1 MRRRRGVA
9 VNDGVV
15 TIASY
20 QCKAGDIITV
30 REKAK
35 KQLRIQS
42 AMQIATQVG
51 LPEWVDVNGTEFRGV
66 FKSVPG
72 RDEILPDINENLVV
86 ELYSK

>member
-1 MRRRRGVA
+1 VSHKSIA

-20 QCKAGDIITV
+20 QVKAGDKVTV

-35 KQLRIQS
+35 KQLRVQS

-51 LPEWVDVNGTEFRGV
+51 LPEWVDVNSTDLSGT